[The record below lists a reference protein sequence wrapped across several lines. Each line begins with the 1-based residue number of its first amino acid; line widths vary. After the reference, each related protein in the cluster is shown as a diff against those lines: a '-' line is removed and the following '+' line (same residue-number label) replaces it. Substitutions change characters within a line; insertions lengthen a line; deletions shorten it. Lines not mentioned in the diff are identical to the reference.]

1 MAADAA
7 EVRIGYAGVAY
18 VADVGATAPT
28 DLVSAWSASWT
39 DLGLISEDGLTEGTD
54 QDRTEIRAWGY
65 DAPVRTQISRKV
77 TTFGLTFLES
87 NANVISLYHATPLA
101 DMTSAGVGDAQYT
114 SFVQG
119 QNTEPDVRALGLD
132 IIDGTRRFRFIIPRC
147 EVTERGDIVYRGDDA
162 VGYEMTFTALLA
174 ADGTTMQR
182 MYGGV
187 VLP

>member
-1 MAADAA
+1 MADSA

-18 VADVGATAPT
+18 IGAVGAVAPT
-28 DLVSAWSASWT
+28 DLVTAWGVDWT

-87 NANVISLYHATPLA
+87 NSEVLSLYHSVATD
-101 DMTSAGVGDAQYT
+101 DMTSAGVGDAQYA

-119 QNTEPDVRALGLD
+119 QNTDPDVRALGLD

-147 EVTERGDIVYRGDDA
+147 EVTDRGDIIYRADEA

-187 VLP
+187 VLS

>member
-1 MAADAA
+1 MADAA

-18 VADVGATAPT
+18 SGAVGATAPT
-28 DLVSAWSASWT
+28 GLTDAWGVDWT

-54 QDRTEIRAWGY
+54 QDRNEIRAWGY
-65 DAPVRTQISRKV
+65 DAPVRTQVSRKV

-87 NANVISLYHATPLA
+87 NADVLSLYHATPLD
-101 DMTSAGVGDAQYT
+101 DMTSIGTGDTQAL

-119 QNTEPDVRALGLD
+119 QNTEPDTRALGLD
-132 IIDGTRRFRFIIPRC
+132 IIDGSRRFRFIIPRC
-147 EVTERGDIVYRGDDA
+147 EVTERGDITYRGDEA

-187 VLP
+187 TLPA